1 MARHSGS
8 RSAQSAQVSI
18 IIYVYEY
25 ILYISFYA
33 YYAHL
38 PSAGSPPLCTS
49 MSGYTALTKH
59 AARWIKDKEYT
70 LAHFVVCFLCHRHTK
85 RSKKA
90 SSQPIIIGGSAAL
103 GRVSDLPNATRSA
116 WRNLKFV
123 FTYREYIYKVYLII
137 IDCRISLIN
146 RVEGTAIWHAQI
158 NFVCKSFQ
166 FMFDLE
172 FVWALLAPNCS
183 QSGR

>member
-59 AARWIKDKEYT
+59 ATQWIKDKEYT

-90 SSQPIIIGGSAAL
+90 SSLPIIIGGSAAL
-103 GRVSDLPNATRSA
+103 GRVSDLPNATRIA
-116 WRNLKFV
+116 TRNLKFV

-137 IDCRISLIN
+137 IDCRISIDKQSWRNCNLACAN
-146 RVEGTAIWHAQI
+146 
-158 NFVCKSFQ
+158 Q
-166 FMFDLE
+166 FCMSKFS
-172 FVWALLAPNCS
+172 V
-183 QSGR
+183 